1 MDPKFQSSFI
11 PKGPT
16 TSFAPGAVMG
26 QKVQTKSLLSFL
38 SIIIFTIAILLALG
52 VFGYKFYLKY
62 RIDQMGTDLEVA
74 RATLNQETITELTR
88 LDSRMKSVQT
98 LLARHRVLTP
108 LFQFLEVSTP
118 KTVRFN
124 DLEYSMSEKG
134 LEISMDG
141 EARGYVALALLADI
155 FSRSENFKDVIFSD
169 LNLNEKGDVKF
180 SFSATVDPRFL
191 SYQREIESIGLHV
204 ATSTA
209 TTSPIQN

>member
-26 QKVQTKSLLSFL
+26 QKVQEKSLLSFL
-38 SIIIFTIAILLALG
+38 AIIIFTIAILLALG

-62 RIDQMGTDLEVA
+62 RIDRMGTDLETA

-88 LDSRMKSVQT
+88 LDNRMKSVQT
-98 LLARHRVLTP
+98 LLARHHVLTP
-108 LFQFLEVSTP
+108 LFAFLEVSTP

-124 DLEYSMSEKG
+124 SFQYTTSERG
-134 LEISMDG
+134 LEISMEG
-141 EARGYVALALLADI
+141 EARGYAALAFLADS
-155 FSRSENFKDVIFSD
+155 FSRSENFKDVIFSN

-180 SFSATVDPRFL
+180 SFSATVDQKFL
-191 SYQREIESIGLHV
+191 SYQREIESIGLPV
-204 ATSTA
+204 ATST
-209 TTSPIQN
+209 QN